1 MVTTTN
7 VSIRTP
13 LTTPQSD
20 AIPEVMDER
29 ATVVWHRKHLRTDD
43 QRALAEAADGDRV
56 LPLFVFD
63 PAFYSDDGLACDSR
77 IQFLHEC
84 LESLDTQ
91 YSALAGDSSDR
102 EGAPDK
108 GLTFGHG
115 DPVELLSQFQER
127 GWDIISMRTPTSRYG
142 KRRDRRV
149 ADECD
154 VEFVDGDGLVRGQEW
169 SRENWQDQIT
179 TWLNESQNDW
189 DPDSVR
195 LDSVPTDV
203 TPAKITTQYGIT
215 PTKSKVPEGGV
226 RPAVRQL
233 TDFTDEIHEYPRHI
247 SAPVKARKGTSGLS
261 PYINFGV
268 LSIRQAYQ
276 HVQNHA
282 PDCRGEE
289 MFTSRLVWNMHYN
302 QKLVDWPE
310 WTDTAVNPGLR
321 GFNEDRH
328 DPELVEAWKHGETGY
343 PMVDASMRCLRETG
357 WLNFRMRAMCASF
370 FAHILQQPW
379 WIGAD
384 WYHHHLIDS
393 DVGINYT
400 QWQAQAGVVGKPT
413 LRQYNPRK
421 QVRDNDPDGEFIRR
435 YVPELD
441 SLPVEFLDRPERTP
455 LHVQDEC
462 GIHIGED
469 YPRPVVDY
477 ESRREAFWNR
487 YQAAIPRAAAALGDP
502 QIAKRVSFSG
512 GRGSAYAI
520 ADEYGGEDPNDGAG
534 SQVGLADIQQS
545 GDDTTGAL
553 ISPGEGEPDGDDRGA
568 LPAEISG
575 SRHRSESGEEAG
587 SSSDNQSSLDTFTE

>member
-1 MVTTTN
+1 MSKSDLPTA
-7 VSIRTP
+7 
-13 LTTPQSD
+13 PQSD
-20 AIPEVMDER
+20 AIPEVTDER

-63 PAFYSDDGLACDSR
+63 PTFYTDGGLACDSR

-84 LESLDTQ
+84 LAGLDTQ
-91 YSALAGDSSDR
+91 YGALAGDSNGHD
-102 EGAPDK
+102 EATDG

-115 DPVELLSQFQER
+115 DPVTILSQFQER
-127 GWDIISMRTPTSRYG
+127 GWEIISMRTPTSRYG

-154 VEFVDGDGLVRGQEW
+154 VQFVNGDGLVRGREW
-169 SRENWQDQIT
+169 SRENWQDHIT
-179 TWLNESQNDW
+179 TWLDEPQNDW
-189 DPDSVR
+189 HPDSVR
-195 LDSVPTDV
+195 LDSVATGV
-203 TPAKITTQYGIT
+203 TPARITEEYEIT
-215 PTKSKVPEGGV
+215 PTKSKVPDGGV
-226 RPAVRQL
+226 RPAVQRL
-233 TDFTDEIHEYPRHI
+233 TEFTEEIHEYPRHI
-247 SAPVKARKGTSGLS
+247 SSPVKARTGTSGLS

-268 LSIRQAYQ
+268 LSVRQVYQ
-276 HVQNHA
+276 HVQNHT
-282 PDCRGEE
+282 PDCRGAD

-310 WTDTAVNPGLR
+310 WTDTAVNPELR

-328 DPELVEAWKHGETGY
+328 DPDLVEAWKRGETGY
-343 PMVDASMRCLRETG
+343 PMVDASMRCLTETG

-384 WYHHHLIDS
+384 WYHQHLIDS

-421 QVRDNDPDGEFIRR
+421 QVRDNDPDGTFIRR
-435 YVPELD
+435 YIPALD
-441 SLPVEFLDRPERTP
+441 PLPVEFLDRPERAP

-462 GIHIGED
+462 GIHIGDE

-477 ESRREAFWNR
+477 ESRRETFWDR
-487 YQAAIPRAAAALGDP
+487 YQAAIPDAAAALADP

-520 ADEYGGEDPNDGAG
+520 ADEHGGENTTTRAG
-534 SQVGLADIQQS
+534 SQVGLAEIRQD
-545 GDDTTGAL
+545 GDETASAL
-553 ISPGEGEPDGDDRGA
+553 ITPGEGEPDGDDRGA
-568 LPAEISG
+568 VPAEMSG
-575 SRHRSESGEEAG
+575 THRQSDSDDETG
-587 SSSDNQSSLDTFTE
+587 STPADQSNLDTFAE